1 LVSHIL
7 ALMKA
12 TSAGARFYKTDLHT
26 HTPASK
32 DYVNKGAS
40 PEDIVRAAQ
49 GAGIEILAITD
60 HNAAD
65 WIERVT
71 KAAVGAAVTVIPGA
85 EITTPE
91 GHILAL
97 FDPGHDPSRISDL
110 LVEVGIPREKHG
122 KEDAI
127 STSHA
132 EEVIRKIHASSG
144 IAAHANE
151 SNGLLKTK
159 GQYKLKLVPMP
170 ELAAIELTK
179 QDEIGRFSQ
188 GKVSPDY
195 PPKACTY
202 SSDSHDLTE
211 IGRRAMYLKMDGA
224 CLRGIRQ
231 ALLDYRLRV
240 RFPWDYKQST
250 HPRILSLTVD
260 QGFFEGQ
267 RFEFHENLN
276 CLVGGQGT
284 GKSTVVELL
293 RYCFED
299 VSEVDTIR
307 DDHLG
312 KIQSLLGDGGTVTV
326 EYLDS
331 DGELKIIR
339 REMQPWPTER
349 EVKDPNGNMTSIE
362 TSPAFFSQGE
372 LLKTAASP
380 LAQLDLLDRRL
391 DLENANREEAEAI
404 DSLRVNAQELIAG
417 TERITRLEAE
427 IKHPET
433 GKTATEARYKQLERH
448 LKEAVLKEFP
458 VWEAEQRYLGALKAS
473 IEALPEHFDT
483 AIDDIDLRELEPS
496 PPPDSPNL
504 EQIKRVANLGEKV
517 KDHLKK
523 AKTDFRLVVAELS
536 RAVNEVLATIQPH
549 FEAKKTQHDQALE
562 GLGQGDIRKAN
573 AQLRSLGKRLETLRQ
588 NEGELIRLNEEVQD
602 LKKARTDLRQKL
614 TNARTERWKKRAG
627 RAQEY
632 QSRLSGVVK
641 VAVVLCGDRTEF
653 EKRIRELSR
662 RGYLKEP
669 EINRLAARLDPQSLG
684 ELVLKRDVDGI
695 VKKTGVTEEVARRVV
710 DSILEKGIA
719 EIYEL
724 ETVDLADQPEV
735 SYAVAQDRWKILRE
749 LSTGQKGT
757 VIIELAM
764 VEGSGPLV
772 IDQPEEPLD
781 TQSIYGQVVTTLR
794 KSKEERQFVFT
805 THNPNVAVGADAE
818 LSHILDATADKGAIQ
833 SSGAVD
839 HEKTNRLL
847 LVHLEGGQEAL
858 DLRVKKYN
866 LGS

>member
-1 LVSHIL
+1 
-7 ALMKA
+7 
-12 TSAGARFYKTDLHT
+12 
-26 HTPASK
+26 
-32 DYVNKGAS
+32 
-40 PEDIVRAAQ
+40 
-49 GAGIEILAITD
+49 
-60 HNAAD
+60 
-65 WIERVT
+65 
-71 KAAVGAAVTVIPGA
+71 
-85 EITTPE
+85 
-91 GHILAL
+91 
-97 FDPGHDPSRISDL
+97 
-110 LVEVGIPREKHG
+110 
-122 KEDAI
+122 
-127 STSHA
+127 
-132 EEVIRKIHASSG
+132 
-144 IAAHANE
+144 
-151 SNGLLKTK
+151 
-159 GQYKLKLVPMP
+159 
-170 ELAAIELTK
+170 
-179 QDEIGRFSQ
+179 
-188 GKVSPDY
+188 
-195 PPKACTY
+195 
-202 SSDSHDLTE
+202 
-211 IGRRAMYLKMDGA
+211 
-224 CLRGIRQ
+224 
-231 ALLDYRLRV
+231 
-240 RFPWDYKQST
+240 
-250 HPRILSLTVD
+250 
-260 QGFFEGQ
+260 
-267 RFEFHENLN
+267 
-276 CLVGGQGT
+276 
-284 GKSTVVELL
+284 
-293 RYCFED
+293 
-299 VSEVDTIR
+299 
-307 DDHLG
+307 
-312 KIQSLLGDGGTVTV
+312 
-326 EYLDS
+326 
-331 DGELKIIR
+331 
-339 REMQPWPTER
+339 
-349 EVKDPNGNMTSIE
+349 
-362 TSPAFFSQGE
+362 
-372 LLKTAASP
+372 
-380 LAQLDLLDRRL
+380 
-391 DLENANREEAEAI
+391 
-404 DSLRVNAQELIAG
+404 
-417 TERITRLEAE
+417 
-427 IKHPET
+427 
-433 GKTATEARYKQLERH
+433 
-448 LKEAVLKEFP
+448 
-458 VWEAEQRYLGALKAS
+458 
-473 IEALPEHFDT
+473 
-483 AIDDIDLRELEPS
+483 
-496 PPPDSPNL
+496 L